1 MLFLVDFSPG
11 YYQDSCGGHAKR
23 DDFFS
28 AALALA
34 SLSLLLS
41 PQLLTADSADA
52 LQLQA
57 GLLTEMDNAA

>member
-11 YYQDSCGGHAKR
+11 YYQDSCCGHAKR

-28 AALALA
+28 ATFALA